1 MNTELDLV
9 QLVNQTAKQVS
20 RFVSEI
26 ESLYMYRCPDGCGI
40 ERRETER
47 LNITMPVRIIPLTD
61 NMAPRVYE
69 SNGITRNI
77 SSAGVGLVS
86 PDPLSESYL
95 ILEFQPIELPPFSI
109 IGKTLY
115 CIETGF
121 YFQIGCEFL
130 NWETLL

>member
-20 RFVSEI
+20 RFVADI
-26 ESLYMYRCPDGCGI
+26 ESLYMYRCPDGFGI
-40 ERRETER
+40 ERRESER
-47 LNITMPVRIIPLTD
+47 LNITMPVKIIPLTD
-61 NMAPRVYE
+61 NMSPRVYE

-77 SSAGVGLVS
+77 SAAGVGLVS

-95 ILEFQPIELPPFSI
+95 ILEFQPIDIPPFSI

-115 CIETGF
+115 CNETGF

-130 NWETLL
+130 NWDSLL